1 MSVRIPPV
9 SLKFPSEHPVPEPQE
24 FEERLQTATGL
35 QLEFAMA
42 RIDKATFEAAAAN
55 SPLDLNWALGEDGY
69 FDRIAITHEEFA
81 SSIRLSLTPVY
92 QSARLD
98 VPFFRDYLWWMCLKT
113 LVELGAYDPKQP
125 IELPAWTRFTWHD
138 QALPPAI
145 KYLRELH
152 EEKFNLIAKLNENP
166 AYQNLSEAELTQR
179 MEAEEAAV
187 EEAFY
192 AKYGR
197 P

>member
-1 MSVRIPPV
+1 MSIRIPPL
-9 SLKFPSEHPVPEPQE
+9 SLKFPPEQPVPDPKP
-24 FEERLQTATGL
+24 FEAHLQATTGL
-35 QLEFAMA
+35 KLEFAIA
-42 RIDKATFEAAAAN
+42 RIDQATFEQAAAS
-55 SPLDLNWALGEDGY
+55 SPLELNWALGEDGY
-69 FDRIAITHEEFA
+69 FDRIAIAHPAFA

-98 VPFFRDYLWWMCLKT
+98 VPFFRDYLWWMTLKT
-113 LVELGAYDPKQP
+113 LVDLGAYDPKQA
-125 IELPAWTRFTWHD
+125 IDLPDWTRFTWQD
-138 QALPPAI
+138 EQLPAAI

-166 AYQNLSEAELTQR
+166 AYQQLSEEALTRR
-179 MEAEEAAV
+179 MEEEEAAV